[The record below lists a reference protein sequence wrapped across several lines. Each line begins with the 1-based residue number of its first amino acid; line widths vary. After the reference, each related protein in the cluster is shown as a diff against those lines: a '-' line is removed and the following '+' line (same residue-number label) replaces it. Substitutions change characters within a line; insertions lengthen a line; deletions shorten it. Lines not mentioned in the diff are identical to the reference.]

1 MSLPSQSE
9 IETKYKMSEKPP
21 FPEFDNPE
29 IMENSI
35 ANSKNYQKSNIAN
48 NNSNLNNQPPQQ
60 SIKETGYDSA
70 PISQSGYNS
79 APVNQSGYNSA
90 PVGQPGYNSKPVGQS
105 GYNSA
110 PVGQPGYNSNP
121 VGQPGN
127 NSIPVGQ
134 PGYIPIRVPVGV
146 PLGVPVGVPRVMPI
160 YPPTVYP
167 AYPYPVPNPTVT
179 VIPPGYQPDYT
190 GVYSPLGNIADDLDN
205 LF

>member
-60 SIKETGYDSA
+60 PIKETGYDSA

-79 APVNQSGYNSA
+79 APVN
-90 PVGQPGYNSKPVGQS
+90 QS